1 MSTDINGQ
9 LFERAAD
16 MIDYF
21 EGKLP
26 AQVIEQDLANN
37 DLEELALHVAE
48 AESIVSQEEFEQ
60 SDIY

>member
-1 MSTDINGQ
+1 MSTDINEQ

-48 AESIVSQEEFEQ
+48 AESIVSQAK
-60 SDIY
+60 